1 MRFVPLLLLLAGACA
16 SGDAVREGKVRR
28 SYRKEAGY
36 PATGLPPSTRAVL
49 DRNGWSKL
57 GYDEASAMLEA
68 RAAAE
73 PGLRLELAEYHF
85 LAGGAAGTMHTAR
98 NTWSWMSRAEPRS
111 GQQWERALRLY
122 NAAVRSY
129 ALTGAPAPKG
139 YAGVLDAREI
149 PVRGFRKRVE
159 RPGLGVPLVA
169 VREQSDEREELE
181 PYWPPLDVGIG
192 LTAVL
197 RFDGPRPNLQFHDPM
212 VEDTVSAFGASVP
225 LAADFTAPLAY
236 LYEQTDTREWENRT
250 LRNPSFD
257 DAGFVLLEPVRRDK
271 IPVVFFHGLKAN
283 PADFRWMVNELRSD
297 PAVRS
302 RYQFIGYRYPS
313 ALPLPVLGLDLREK
327 MEPFW
332 KWFDERAPGARKD
345 GYVIIGHS
353 LGGLLAKTLAVRSG
367 DQLFKAVFRVPVAEV
382 DLSGDLGRSMRDTL
396 FLEPD
401 PKLARIIF
409 MAVPH
414 RGSAWAEG
422 GTAEAALNAIRP
434 PEELRKARDDI
445 ERRWGTQLRPEVR
458 RRLYNKSTSIQNL
471 RTDDYYLLGLAELP
485 ITVPFDS
492 VIGNLLGAS
501 VKPTTDGIVSYKSA
515 HLAGASSETIVR
527 SAHNVHHTK
536 HGIAAVRDILKRA
549 GR

>member
-1 MRFVPLLLLLAGACA
+1 MRLLTLLLLLLGACA

-28 SYRKEAGY
+28 SYRKDAGY

-68 RAAAE
+68 KAAAE
-73 PGLRLELAEYHF
+73 PDLRLELAEFHF

-98 NTWSWMSRAEPRS
+98 NAWSWMSQAEPKS
-111 GQQWERALRLY
+111 GPKWERAMRLY

-129 ALTGAPAPKG
+129 VLTGAPAPKE

-149 PVRGFRKRVE
+149 PVRGFRHRVE
-159 RPGLGVPLVA
+159 RPGLGMPLVA

-197 RFDGPRPNLQFHDPM
+197 RFDGPRPNLQLHDPM
-212 VEDTVSAFGASVP
+212 VEDSVSAFGATVP

-236 LYEQTDTREWENRT
+236 LYEQTDTREWENRS
-250 LRNPSFD
+250 LRNPSFN
-257 DAGFVLLEPVRRDK
+257 DAGFVLVEPVRRDK

-283 PADFRWMVNELRSD
+283 PADFRWMVNELRAD
-297 PAVRS
+297 PEVRS

-313 ALPLPVLGLDLREK
+313 SLPLPVLGLDLREN
-327 MEPFW
+327 MATFW
-332 KWFDERAPGARKD
+332 QWFDKRAPGARKK
-345 GYVIIGHS
+345 GYVILGHS

-367 DQLFKAVFRVPVAEV
+367 DEIYNAVFRVPKAEV
-382 DLSGDLGRSMRDTL
+382 AFTGELGRQMSDAL

-401 PKLARIIF
+401 PQLARLIF
-409 MAVPH
+409 LAVPH

-422 GTAEAALNAIRP
+422 GTAEAALNAIQT
-434 PEELRKARDDI
+434 PEELRKARREI

-458 RRLYNKSTSIQNL
+458 RRLFNKTTSIQSL
-471 RTDDYYLLGLAELP
+471 RTDDPYLLALAELP

-501 VKPTTDGIVSYKSA
+501 VKPTTDGIVSYRSA
-515 HLAGASSETIVR
+515 HLDGASSETVVR

>member
-1 MRFVPLLLLLAGACA
+1 MRFVPLLLLLLGACA

-28 SYRKEAGY
+28 AYRKDAGY
-36 PATGLPPSTRAVL
+36 PASGLPPSTRDVL
-49 DRNGWSKL
+49 DRNGWGKL
-57 GYDEASAMLEA
+57 SYDEASPMLEA
-68 RAAAE
+68 RAASE

-98 NTWSWMSRAEPRS
+98 NAWSWMSQAEPKS
-111 GQQWERALRLY
+111 GPQWERAVRLY

-129 ALTGAPAPKG
+129 VIAGAPVPKE

-149 PVRGFRKRVE
+149 TVRGFRKRVE
-159 RPGLGVPLVA
+159 RAGLGMPLVA

-181 PYWPPLDVGIG
+181 PYWPPIDVGIG

-197 RFDGPRPNLQFHDPM
+197 RFDGPRPNLQLHDPM
-212 VEDTVSAFGASVP
+212 VEDTVSAFGANVP
-225 LAADFTAPLAY
+225 LAAPT
-236 LYEQTDTREWENRT
+236 
-250 LRNPSFD
+250 FD

-271 IPVVFFHGLKAN
+271 TPVVFLHGIKAN
-283 PADFRWMVNELRSD
+283 PADFRWMVNELRAD
-297 PAVRS
+297 PDVRS
-302 RYQFIGYRYPS
+302 RYQFISYRYPS
-313 ALPLPVLGLDLREK
+313 SLPLPVLGFDLREN
-327 MEPFW
+327 MVSFW
-332 KWFDERAPGARKD
+332 KWFDERAPGARKN
-345 GYVIIGHS
+345 GYVIVGHS

-367 DQLFKAVFRVPVAEV
+367 DALYHAVFRVPKAEV
-382 DLSGDLGRSMRDTL
+382 DFSGELGRGISEAL

-401 PKLARIIF
+401 PNLARIIF

-422 GTAEAALNAIRP
+422 GTAEAALNTIQTP
-434 PEELRKARDDI
+434 KELRQGRAEI
-445 ERRWGTQLRPEVR
+445 ESRWGPQLRPDVR
-458 RRLYNKSTSIQNL
+458 RRLYNKTTSIQNL
-471 RTDDYYLLGLAELP
+471 RTDDPYLLALAELP

-515 HLAGASSETIVR
+515 HLDGASSETVVR
-527 SAHNVHHTK
+527 SAHNVHRTK
-536 HGIAAVRDILKRA
+536 LGIAAVRDILKRT